1 MVVLVGPVSPFRG
14 GIADTNNSFVK
25 ALIAQGEQVVVFSF
39 SLLYPRALFPGKT
52 QYVSSHSNTDFTVF
66 REINMLN
73 PLSWWKTAKHIK
85 KLHPSVVLFRYWT
98 PWLALCYRV
107 IASTIKC
114 KKIAWVDNAL
124 PHEKKVADM
133 ALLGTFLEGT
143 DEVLC
148 MSEKVTDEL
157 KKQTKKTIHT
167 YFHPINTQLPKPM
180 KKGDALVA
188 LGLDGAF
195 EYILFF
201 GLIRPYKGL
210 DLLIKSL
217 PQLKQKRPQ
226 TRVLIVGE
234 PYEPLGKY
242 RELASSLKV
251 DDMLLFHD
259 RFVPTNEVSMWFS
272 VCDWVVQPYIAAT
285 QSGITPMAIHFNK
298 PTVVTRVGGLA
309 ESIHSKTGMVSEANP
324 TALSQVLCNALA
336 NTKSF
341 SDKEAFD
348 MLREEKSWHRFCQL
362 FSSTFIKK

>member
-1 MVVLVGPVSPFRG
+1 
-14 GIADTNNSFVK
+14 
-25 ALIAQGEQVVVFSF
+25 
-39 SLLYPRALFPGKT
+39 
-52 QYVSSHSNTDFTVF
+52 
-66 REINMLN
+66 
-73 PLSWWKTAKHIK
+73 
-85 KLHPSVVLFRYWT
+85 
-98 PWLALCYRV
+98 
-107 IASTIKC
+107 
-114 KKIAWVDNAL
+114 
-124 PHEKKVADM
+124 
-133 ALLGTFLEGT
+133 
-143 DEVLC
+143 
-148 MSEKVTDEL
+148 
-157 KKQTKKTIHT
+157 
-167 YFHPINTQLPKPM
+167 
-180 KKGDALVA
+180 
-188 LGLDGAF
+188 
-195 EYILFF
+195 
-201 GLIRPYKGL
+201 
-210 DLLIKSL
+210 
-217 PQLKQKRPQ
+217 
-226 TRVLIVGE
+226 
-234 PYEPLGKY
+234 LGKY